1 MHWRPQLKI
10 KRITNGA
17 KIYAARSI
25 IHALLMRQLEAEKTG
40 VSLKVEEASATKLY
54 CARVT
59 TECAME
65 AVQLMGGAGYMTGSV
80 VEMLARDAKL
90 FQIGGGTDE
99 IQILRIA
106 REILG

>member
-1 MHWRPQLKI
+1 MPAVVEGK
-10 KRITNGA
+10 
-17 KIYAARSI
+17 
-25 IHALLMRQLEAEKTG
+25 G
-40 VSLKVEEASATKLY
+40 VPLAMAEASASKLY

-59 TECAME
+59 TECALE
-65 AVQLMGGAGYMTGSV
+65 AVQLMGGAGYMSGSV

-106 REILG
+106 RELLEGR